1 MAEPAAIRNM
11 LQRVGFSNAAA
22 ILITGDQGIDSL
34 DEIRSLD
41 DAKSSNLCKILR
53 RPGGTGAGG
62 VADPGEKVS
71 ARAEDNL
78 KLVIY
83 YVKHQDRVSR
93 TPDIGL
99 ITLASIRR
107 LVKQQETE
115 KNHTD
120 PDVLPTIDADDWPK
134 TMEAVEEYLR
144 QFRGVE
150 GTPLSYVVRQTLMPV
165 AAATDPATSYPTL
178 DEEMIARAPILEPTA
193 AGVVAELEANGPF
206 VDSYM
211 TDRTMAWDKIAN
223 IFQAHQAWTYAK
235 SARRSRNARKGYFG
249 IYNHYLGPNNVDH
262 MASKAER
269 CLQATCYRGETKGWN
284 FEKYVTLHKEQHHIL
299 EGLERHGYKGI
310 DDRSKV
316 RYLNDGIKTTKL
328 DTIKAAILAS
338 TNRRSDF
345 DGCVTL
351 YKDFITQSGDHPDL
365 KIAGLSTDDGSN
377 KDGGGRDE
385 DVIEDRYYSK
395 DEYRSL
401 TNGQK
406 NYLRLRRNKRK
417 GSGGETSKAKG
428 SDGKTSKS
436 EKGDTSIATLKS
448 EIATLEAQIAALH
461 SDEGDEA
468 SDVESDE
475 HANDSNRKHSALTRQ
490 RKKAKK
496 S

>member
-1 MAEPAAIRNM
+1 MAETAAIRTM
-11 LQRVGFSNAAA
+11 LQRVGFSNEAAV
-22 ILITGDQGIDSL
+22 LITGDQGIDSL
-34 DEIRSLD
+34 DEIRTLD

-53 RPGGTGAGG
+53 RPGGTTGAAGA
-62 VADPGEKVS
+62 ADPGVKVS

-93 TPDIGL
+93 TTDIAR
-99 ITLASIRR
+99 ITLVAIRR

-120 PDVLPTIDADDWPK
+120 PDSPPTIDADDWPK

-144 QFRGVE
+144 QFRGVD
-150 GTPLSYVVRQTLMPV
+150 GTPLSYVVRQNLRPV
-165 AAATDPATSYPTL
+165 GAALDPATNYPTL
-178 DEEMIARAPILEPTA
+178 DEEIIARAPILEPTA
-193 AGVVAELEANGPF
+193 VGNVAELEANGPF

-223 IFQAHQAWTYAK
+223 IFQDHQAWTYAK
-235 SARRSRNARKGYFG
+235 SARRSRNARKGYLG
-249 IYNHYLGPNNVDH
+249 IYDHYLGPNNVDH

-269 CLQATCYRGETKGWN
+269 CLQTTCYRGETKGWN
-284 FEKYVTLHKEQHHIL
+284 FEKYVTLHKEQHHVL
-299 EGLERHGYKGI
+299 EGLEMHGYKGI

-338 TNRRSDF
+338 SNHRSDF

-351 YKDFITQSGDHPDL
+351 YKDFMTQSDTQPEL
-365 KIAGLSTDDGSN
+365 RIAAVAA
-377 KDGGGRDE
+377 GGGTRDN
-385 DVIEDRYYSK
+385 DVIEDRYY
-395 DEYRSL
+395 DMAEYKSL
-401 TNGQK
+401 TKGQK
-406 NYLRLRRNKRK
+406 NYLRNLRSKRK
-417 GSGGETSKAKG
+417 EREGDTPKDKERDTS
-428 SDGKTSKS
+428 SKS
-436 EKGDTSIATLKS
+436 RISVLTV
-448 EIATLEAQIAALH
+448 EIATLEAKIAALG
-461 SDEGDEA
+461 SDDADEV
-468 SDVESDE
+468 SDGESDE
-475 HANDSNRKHSALTRQ
+475 QANDSNRKHSALTRQ